1 MCGHYFFN
9 ISFDIFIRIV
19 KYLFDEH
26 TQNTL
31 KNHNYER
38 KHKEMHSTKYHPSKI
53 RNMKQLRK

>member
-53 RNMKQLRK
+53 